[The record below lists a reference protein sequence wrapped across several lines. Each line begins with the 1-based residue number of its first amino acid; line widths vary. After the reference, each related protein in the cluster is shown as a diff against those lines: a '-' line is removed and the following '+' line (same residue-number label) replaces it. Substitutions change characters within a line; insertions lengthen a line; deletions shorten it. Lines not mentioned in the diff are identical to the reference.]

1 MTTRRLLLDS
11 IRHYWRTHLGVI
23 LGSAL
28 AALVLTG
35 ALMVGDS
42 VKATLRA
49 QAEARVGKIG
59 EALLCGERFVP
70 WTREVEKRPKVV
82 ARTFVPGP
90 DAAGV
95 LMLSGTAAR
104 SDGKARANKVQIVG
118 VDDAFWKLSPSGEIP
133 FANDG
138 RDESGRAGFQ
148 PAVPGIL
155 PGTSDVAGSP
165 QSNKPTESDPQP
177 APSANERNST
187 PGGPGRIPGPAGK
200 IPALP
205 EANAIALNER
215 LAAQLGVKPG
225 DEVLLRL
232 EKPSAFSKD
241 APLSGEDEGSVSLRV
256 RVARVVGDA
265 DFGRFALAS
274 GQVPPHTAFVPLG
287 MLQEKLA
294 LGPKVNLLLKL
305 EISEERLDQKI
316 EKFSGVYRD
325 FREAFRP
332 DWKERM
338 RRLWT
343 RENWHGV
350 LGDKARNY
358 VSRIEAD
365 ELFQAEVNRGEGSTS
380 LLGTY
385 NVELRELPNQ
395 SDLEIRT
402 PRIFLEQAIV
412 EAARKNEKQSDGA
425 TPAQIRNPKS
435 EIRNPPRGLDSL
447 TYFVNELRAGD
458 GNVVRD
464 FSRPEGEKQPDD
476 PNIKPQPT
484 AVPAKAADYI
494 ARSTP
499 YSMVTAIDAAASGF
513 VNPKLADGE
522 IQITRWLADD
532 LGVAPGAQVTV
543 KYFVMGERRQLIE
556 KPRTFTVAAP
566 ILEMDTPQ
574 LQTDADGRD
583 SWMPDFPNVP
593 DKKSFGKWKPGFDFD
608 ATRVRKKDEA
618 YWEKYR
624 GTPKAFVT
632 LKTGQELW
640 GNRWGNLTSIRYPAG
655 TKHEQVER
663 IAAFIDP
670 AALGFRTVN
679 LREQALAATN
689 APVDFGELF
698 VYFSFFLIAAAAVLT
713 GLLFTFTIEQRAAE
727 AGLLLA
733 VGWPVKK
740 VRRLFL
746 REGFVLALIGS
757 LAGALLA
764 ALYTKGVLHALAGV
778 WGGATGG
785 TRFVFAPSAVTMAIG
800 VVSGVLVALFAMWL
814 ASRRLFKMEAAVLLS
829 GESHSGAGFQPAGPT
844 QKMQRPQDST
854 DHEEEEPRMA
864 RMGTDERTAS
874 LENIRAI
881 REIRGENLPDPSDS
895 DLRKGEMS
903 VPRRAASSRV
913 LWFSIASLAAALALA
928 VFARGNSGAFF
939 GAGALLLIAGCLFAL
954 AALRRV
960 AGGTGAESI
969 AQLGARNIS
978 RRRGRSL
985 ATIAVLASG
994 VFMVIAV
1001 DSFRKGA
1008 PEDSARRRDGVA
1020 IRDSGTGGFAFIG
1033 ESSAPIYEDLNSAKG
1048 RDAYA
1053 LDDKLMSGVRVVQM
1067 RVRDGD
1073 DASCLNLNRAVQPRI
1088 LGVNFAELD
1097 QLGDED
1103 ARASGSARAP
1113 RAVSDAPSET
1123 PGVAGSA
1130 KQNAPSSIGRPPAPD
1145 ASGEGAGR
1153 GTRGRARSPFS
1164 LVWREVAAK
1173 DATAVPGVVDANT
1186 LQWAMQ
1192 KKIGDVIEIPGERGE
1207 PVRIEIAATVPPSVL
1222 QGVVLIPER
1231 DFIAKFPNT
1240 AGTRFFLVDCPRE
1253 KMDAVREHLTRQLGD
1268 RGLELVPAVKRL
1280 AEFNEVEN
1288 TYLSIFQVLGGLG
1301 MLLGSAGL
1309 GIVVARNVFER
1320 RREFGLLE
1328 AVGFTPQTLRRL
1340 VFAEHRWLIIGA
1352 LGIGAVS
1359 ALTAVWPRLSAQAA
1373 HFPWRGILTLLAGM
1387 ALIGAFCAWLATRLA
1402 LRRSQLS
1409 ALRTE

>member
-1 MTTRRLLLDS
+1 M
-11 IRHYWRTHLGVI
+11 
-23 LGSAL
+23 
-28 AALVLTG
+28 
-35 ALMVGDS
+35 
-42 VKATLRA
+42 
-49 QAEARVGKIG
+49 
-59 EALLCGERFVP
+59 
-70 WTREVEKRPKVV
+70 
-82 ARTFVPGP
+82 
-90 DAAGV
+90 
-95 LMLSGTAAR
+95 
-104 SDGKARANKVQIVG
+104 
-118 VDDAFWKLSPSGEIP
+118 
-133 FANDG
+133 
-138 RDESGRAGFQ
+138 
-148 PAVPGIL
+148 
-155 PGTSDVAGSP
+155 
-165 QSNKPTESDPQP
+165 
-177 APSANERNST
+177 
-187 PGGPGRIPGPAGK
+187 
-200 IPALP
+200 
-205 EANAIALNER
+205 
-215 LAAQLGVKPG
+215 
-225 DEVLLRL
+225 
-232 EKPSAFSKD
+232 EKPSAISKD
-241 APLSGEDEGSVSLRV
+241 APLSGAEDAVV
-256 RVARVVGDA
+256 TFNARVARVVGDA

-274 GQVPPHTAFVPLG
+274 GQVPPHTAFVPLDV
-287 MLQEKLA
+287 LQQKLGI
-294 LGPKVNLLLKL
+294 GPKVNVVMKVHAPPEPITDVQRGRWIRFLPDSLNRLLFTRQQYP
-305 EISEERLDQKI
+305 EP
-316 EKFSGVYRD
+316 D
-325 FREAFRP
+325 FV
-332 DWKERM
+332 
-338 RRLWT
+338 
-343 RENWHGV
+343 V
-350 LGDKARNY
+350 L
-358 VSRIEAD
+358 D
-365 ELFQAEVNRGEGSTS
+365 ELHDPNYLGPNSTLQA
-380 LLGTY
+380 LLAHY
-385 NVELRELPNQ
+385 DLRLIELPN
-395 SDLEIRT
+395 SAGIEIRT
-402 PRIFLEQAIV
+402 SRIFIDPSVVL
-412 EAARKNEKQSDGA
+412 AARANEEDQKYPRQA
-425 TPAQIRNPKS
+425 
-435 EIRNPPRGLDSL
+435 PPPGLDSL
-447 TYFVNELRAGD
+447 TYFVNDIRVGD
-458 GNVVRD
+458 GSD
-464 FSRPEGEKQPDD
+464 
-476 PNIKPQPT
+476 
-484 AVPAKAADYI
+484 AKANA
-494 ARSTP
+494 TP

-513 VNPKLADGE
+513 VNPKLADDE

-532 LGVAPGAQVTV
+532 LGVAPGAKVTV

-574 LQTDADGRD
+574 LQTDADGKD

-608 ATRVRKKDEA
+608 ATRVRKKDEE

-632 LKTGQELW
+632 LKTGQEMW

-655 TKHEQVER
+655 PAEFPIGWRTRIER

-800 VVSGVLVALFAMWL
+800 VVSGVFVALIAMWL
-814 ASRRLFKMEAAVLLS
+814 ASRRLFKMEAAVLLGGAMQQESGMAVLPSSRARESADTLS
-829 GESHSGAGFQPAGPT
+829 GEDGTSARS
-844 QKMQRPQDST
+844 ST
-854 DHEEEEPRMA
+854 ESTGGRES
-864 RMGTDERTAS
+864 TAS
-874 LENIRAI
+874 LPCPSATPVKRPSKSWAHRRGLIELLFYFVVGLEILELTHRVHDLSPILFFILGFVLLAVGIRI
-881 REIRGENLPDPSDS
+881 
-895 DLRKGEMS
+895 
-903 VPRRAASSRV
+903 
-913 LWFSIASLAAALALA
+913 AALSLRGI
-928 VFARGNSGAFF
+928 ARGTDMDTLSD
-939 GAGALLLIAGCLFAL
+939 
-954 AALRRV
+954 
-960 AGGTGAESI
+960 
-969 AQLGARNIS
+969 LGARNIS

-1008 PEDSARRRDGVA
+1008 PEDSAR
-1020 IRDSGTGGFAFIG
+1020 RDSGTGGFAFIG

-1088 LGVNFAELD
+1088 LGANFAELD

-1103 ARASGSARAP
+1103 AHVSGSARAS
-1113 RAVSDAPSET
+1113 RAVSGASPET
-1123 PGVAGSA
+1123 PGHGRTSVADTSA
-1130 KQNAPSSIGRPPAPD
+1130 TTPG

-1153 GTRGRARSPFS
+1153 GARGRARSPFS
-1164 LVWREVAAK
+1164 LVWSEVAAK
-1173 DATAVPGVVDANT
+1173 DAGAVPGVVDANT

-1192 KKIGDVIEIPGERGE
+1192 KKIGDVIEIPGERGA
-1207 PVRIEIAATVPPSVL
+1207 PARIQIAATVSGSVL
-1222 QGVVLIPER
+1222 QGLVIIPER
-1231 DFIAKFPNT
+1231 DFTAKFPNI
-1240 AGTRFFLVDCPRE
+1240 AGYRFFLVDCPRE

-1268 RGLELVPAVKRL
+1268 RGLELTPAVKRL

-1328 AVGFTPQTLRRL
+1328 AVGFTPQTLRSL
-1340 VFAEHRWLIIGA
+1340 VFAEHRWLIVGA

-1387 ALIGAFCAWLATRLA
+1387 ALLGAFWAWLATRLA
-1402 LRRSQLS
+1402 LRRSQLP

>member
-70 WTREVEKRPKVV
+70 WPREAEKRPSVV
-82 ARTFVPGP
+82 ARTFAPGP

-95 LMLSGTAAR
+95 LMLAGTAAR

-118 VDDAFWKLSPSGEIP
+118 VDDAFWKLSPS
-133 FANDG
+133 AN
-138 RDESGRAGFQ
+138 
-148 PAVPGIL
+148 AVPL
-155 PGTSDVAGSP
+155 
-165 QSNKPTESDPQP
+165 TE
-177 APSANERNST
+177 NE
-187 PGGPGRIPGPAGK
+187 
-200 IPALP
+200 
-205 EANAIALNER
+205 IALNER
-215 LAAQLGVKPG
+215 LAAQLGVKAG
-225 DEVLLRL
+225 DEIRLRM
-232 EKPSAFSKD
+232 EKPSAISKD
-241 APLSGEDEGSVSLRV
+241 APLSGAEDAGITLTA

-274 GQVPPHTAFVPLG
+274 GQVPPHTAFVPLAG
-287 MLQEKLA
+287 LQEKAGLI
-294 LGPKVNLLLKL
+294 GKVNLVLREQPVMPQPSGLALLKWKFRRMAGL
-305 EISEERLDQKI
+305 CEGIRLVDESLIDWLK
-316 EKFSGVYRD
+316 RD
-325 FREAFRP
+325 SVIAS
-332 DWKERM
+332 D
-338 RRLWT
+338 L
-343 RENWHGV
+343 
-350 LGDKARNY
+350 
-358 VSRIEAD
+358 RIEDLPSA
-365 ELFQAEVNRGEGSTS
+365 AGI
-380 LLGTY
+380 
-385 NVELRELPNQ
+385 ELRT
-395 SDLEIRT
+395 R
-402 PRIFLEQAIV
+402 RIFLESAIV
-412 EAARKNEKQSDGA
+412 EAARRNESAGEFDL
-425 TPAQIRNPKS
+425 AQIRIPNS
-435 EIRNPPRGLDSL
+435 EIQNPPPGLDSL
-447 TYFVNELRAGD
+447 TYFVNDIRAGD
-458 GNVVRD
+458 GSD
-464 FSRPEGEKQPDD
+464 
-476 PNIKPQPT
+476 
-484 AVPAKAADYI
+484 AKANA
-494 ARSTP
+494 TP

-513 VNPKLADGE
+513 VNPKLADDE

-532 LGVAPGAQVTV
+532 LGVAPGAKVTV
-543 KYFVMGERRQLIE
+543 KYFVMGERRELIE
-556 KPRTFTVAAP
+556 KMRTFTVAAP

-574 LQTDADGRD
+574 LQMDADGKD

-608 ATRVRKKDEA
+608 ATRVRKKDED

-632 LKTGQELW
+632 LKTGREMW
-640 GNRWGNLTSIRYPAG
+640 GNRWGNVTSIRYPAG
-655 TKHEQVER
+655 TKREQVER

-746 REGFVLALIGS
+746 REGFVLAFIGS
-757 LAGALLA
+757 LAGALFA

-785 TRFVFAPSAVTMAIG
+785 TRFVFAPSAGTMAIG
-800 VVSGVLVALFAMWL
+800 VVSGVFVALFAMWL
-814 ASRRLFKMEAAVLLS
+814 ASRRLFKMEAAALLT
-829 GESHSGAGFQPAGPT
+829 GAVQHEGAAQP
-844 QKMQRPQDST
+844 R
-854 DHEEEEPRMA
+854 
-864 RMGTDERTAS
+864 
-874 LENIRAI
+874 
-881 REIRGENLPDPSDS
+881 
-895 DLRKGEMS
+895 
-903 VPRRAASSRV
+903 SRV
-913 LWFSIASLAAALALA
+913 RESAGTLPGGGGGRGSARALTSAATCVIAALALA
-928 VFARGNSGAFF
+928 VFAKGNSGAFF

-954 AALRRV
+954 ARLRQM

-1008 PEDSARRRDGVA
+1008 PEDSAS
-1020 IRDSGTGGFAFIG
+1020 RDSGTGGFAFIG

-1088 LGVNFAELD
+1088 LGANFAELD

-1103 ARASGSARAP
+1103 AHVSGSARAS
-1113 RAVSDAPSET
+1113 RAVSGASPET
-1123 PGVAGSA
+1123 PGHGRTSVADTSA
-1130 KQNAPSSIGRPPAPD
+1130 TTPG

-1153 GTRGRARSPFS
+1153 GARGRARSPFS
-1164 LVWREVAAK
+1164 LVWSEVAAK
-1173 DATAVPGVVDANT
+1173 DAGAVPGVVDANT

-1192 KKIGDVIEIPGERGE
+1192 KKIGDVIEIPGERGA
-1207 PVRIEIAATVPPSVL
+1207 PARIQIAATVSGSVL
-1222 QGVVLIPER
+1222 QGLVIIPER
-1231 DFIAKFPNT
+1231 DFVAKFPNT

-1253 KMDAVREHLTRQLGD
+1253 KADAVREHLTRQLGD
-1268 RGLELVPAVKRL
+1268 RGLELTPAVKRL

-1387 ALIGAFCAWLATRLA
+1387 ALLGAFWAWLATRLA
-1402 LRRSQLS
+1402 LRRSQLP

>member
-70 WTREVEKRPKVV
+70 WSHEVEKRPSVV
-82 ARTFVPGP
+82 ARTFAPGP

-118 VDDAFWKLSPSGEIP
+118 VDDAFWKLSPS
-133 FANDG
+133 AN
-138 RDESGRAGFQ
+138 
-148 PAVPGIL
+148 AVPL
-155 PGTSDVAGSP
+155 T
-165 QSNKPTESDPQP
+165 
-177 APSANERNST
+177 ANE
-187 PGGPGRIPGPAGK
+187 
-200 IPALP
+200 
-205 EANAIALNER
+205 IALNER
-215 LAAQLGVKPG
+215 LAAQLGVKSG

-241 APLSGEDEGSVSLRV
+241 APLSGEEEGSVSLRL
-256 RVARVVGDA
+256 RVVRVVGDA

-274 GQVPPHTAFVPLG
+274 GQVPPHTAFVPLAA
-287 MLQEKLA
+287 LQEKF
-294 LGPKVNLLLKL
+294 GFGEQVNLLLR
-305 EISEERLDQKI
+305 SESAGSVFSAADKVKI
-316 EKFSGVYRD
+316 
-325 FREAFRP
+325 
-332 DWKERM
+332 
-338 RRLWT
+338 RRSITL
-343 RENWHGV
+343 
-350 LGDKARNY
+350 
-358 VSRIEAD
+358 SRITLGIVESSRMVLPSSFLQD
-365 ELFQAEVNRGEGSTS
+365 EGELVRQFG
-380 LLGTY
+380 
-385 NVELRELPNQ
+385 NEFRVVELPN
-395 SDLEIRT
+395 SDGLELRSQ
-402 PRIFLEQAIV
+402 RVFLDPSIPK
-412 EAARKNEKQSDGA
+412 AARQSENSDEKLVSHDIPLSPEDAEVASGSA
-425 TPAQIRNPKS
+425 ESLDFRIPGPK
-435 EIRNPPRGLDSL
+435 PPRGLDSL

-458 GNVVRD
+458 GSD
-464 FSRPEGEKQPDD
+464 
-476 PNIKPQPT
+476 
-484 AVPAKAADYI
+484 AKANA
-494 ARSTP
+494 TP

-532 LGVAPGAQVTV
+532 LGVAPGVKVTV
-543 KYFVMGERRQLIE
+543 KYFVMGERRQLVE
-556 KPRTFTVAAP
+556 KARTFTVAAP

-574 LQTDADGRD
+574 LQTDADGKD

-608 ATRVRKKDEA
+608 ATRVRKKDEE

-655 TKHEQVER
+655 TKREQVER

-785 TRFVFAPSAVTMAIG
+785 THFVFAPSAVTMAIG
-800 VVSGVLVALFAMWL
+800 VLSGVFVALFAMWL
-814 ASRRLFKMEAAVLLS
+814 ASRRLFKMEAAALLT
-829 GESHSGAGFQPAGPT
+829 GAVQHEGAAQP
-844 QKMQRPQDST
+844 R
-854 DHEEEEPRMA
+854 
-864 RMGTDERTAS
+864 
-874 LENIRAI
+874 
-881 REIRGENLPDPSDS
+881 
-895 DLRKGEMS
+895 
-903 VPRRAASSRV
+903 SRV
-913 LWFSIASLAAALALA
+913 RESAGTLPGGGGGRGSARALTSAATCVIAALALA
-928 VFARGNSGAFF
+928 VFAKGNSGAFF

-954 AALRRV
+954 ARLRQM

-1008 PEDSARRRDGVA
+1008 PEDSVR
-1020 IRDSGTGGFAFIG
+1020 RDSGTGGFAFIG

-1088 LGVNFAELD
+1088 LGANFAELD

-1103 ARASGSARAP
+1103 AHVSGSARAS
-1113 RAVSDAPSET
+1113 RAVSGASPET
-1123 PGVAGSA
+1123 PGHGRTSVADT
-1130 KQNAPSSIGRPPAPD
+1130 RTTTPD
-1145 ASGEGAGR
+1145 APGEGAGR
-1153 GTRGRARSPFS
+1153 GTRGRVRSPFS
-1164 LVWREVAAK
+1164 LVWSEVAAK
-1173 DATAVPGVVDANT
+1173 DAGAVPGVVDANT

-1192 KKIGDVIEIPGERGE
+1192 KKIGDVIEIPGERGA
-1207 PVRIEIAATVPPSVL
+1207 PARIQIAATVSGSVL
-1222 QGVVLIPER
+1222 QGLVIIPER
-1231 DFIAKFPNT
+1231 DFVAKFPNT

-1268 RGLELVPAVKRL
+1268 RGLELTPAVKRL

-1340 VFAEHRWLIIGA
+1340 VFAEHRWLIVGA

-1387 ALIGAFCAWLATRLA
+1387 ALLGAFWAWLATRLA
-1402 LRRSQLS
+1402 LRRSQLP

>member
-49 QAEARVGKIG
+49 QAGARVGKIG

-70 WTREVEKRPKVV
+70 WPREAGKRPQVV

-95 LMLSGTAAR
+95 LMLTGTAAR

-118 VDDAFWKLSPSGEIP
+118 VDDSFWKLSPSGKNP
-133 FANDG
+133 FTGDG
-138 RDESGRAGFQ
+138 HASGRVGVPPADVGVSPTSTDIAGGSK
-148 PAVPGIL
+148 PHSTSAAAGGTPTL
-155 PGTSDVAGSP
+155 PD
-165 QSNKPTESDPQP
+165 
-177 APSANERNST
+177 ANE
-187 PGGPGRIPGPAGK
+187 
-200 IPALP
+200 
-205 EANAIALNER
+205 IALNER
-215 LAAQLGVKPG
+215 LAAQLGVQSG

-241 APLSGEDEGSVSLRV
+241 APLSGEEEGSVSLRM
-256 RVARVVGDA
+256 RIARVLGDA

-274 GQVPPHTAFVPLG
+274 GQVPPHTAFVPLAT
-287 MLQEKLA
+287 LQEKLG
-294 LGPKVNLLLKL
+294 LGIKVNLFVKPKISGKSL
-305 EISEERLDQKI
+305 ELLDQQI
-316 EKFSGVYRD
+316 E
-325 FREAFRP
+325 EAFAQDVNLRNMFRP
-332 DWKERM
+332 DLKEKM
-338 RRLWT
+338 RRLLNGIDLPVAT
-343 RENWHGV
+343 HEE
-350 LGDKARNY
+350 ARKTFSE
-358 VSRIEAD
+358 VDTLA
-365 ELFQAEVNRGEGSTS
+365 LFFAEVDRNGAVQNGGRNK
-380 LLGTY
+380 LLTTLLEAY
-385 NVELRELPNQ
+385 DWKVVELPNH
-395 SDLEIRT
+395 SGIELRT
-402 PRIFLEQAIV
+402 PRIFLDDETVRVAAISSDR
-412 EAARKNEKQSDGA
+412 AARRAALYTKYADLKPLVP
-425 TPAQIRNPKS
+425 PAQT
-435 EIRNPPRGLDSL
+435 LDSL

-458 GNVVRD
+458 GSD
-464 FSRPEGEKQPDD
+464 
-476 PNIKPQPT
+476 
-484 AVPAKAADYI
+484 AKAPA
-494 ARSTP
+494 TP

-513 VNPKLADGE
+513 VNPKLADDE

-532 LGVAPGAQVTV
+532 LGVAPGAKVTV
-543 KYFVMGERRQLIE
+543 KYFVMGERRQLVE

-566 ILEMDTPQ
+566 ILEMTEPQ
-574 LQTDADGRD
+574 LNG
-583 SWMPDFPNVP
+583 SWMPDFPGLA
-593 DKKSFGKWKPGFDFD
+593 DKANCRDWKPGFDFD
-608 ATRVRKKDEA
+608 ATRMRDKDQD
-618 YWEKYR
+618 YWTKFR

-655 TKHEQVER
+655 TKREQVER

-670 AALGFRTVN
+670 AALGFRVVN

-746 REGFVLALIGS
+746 REGFVLAFIGS

-800 VVSGVLVALFAMWL
+800 VVSGVFVALIAMWL
-814 ASRRLFKMEAAVLLS
+814 ASRRLFKMEAAVLL
-829 GESHSGAGFQPAGPT
+829 GGMEGAAPSA
-844 QKMQRPQDST
+844 
-854 DHEEEEPRMA
+854 PRSDQ
-864 RMGTDERTAS
+864 GHDGAS
-874 LENIRAI
+874 PSK
-881 REIRGENLPDPSDS
+881 RGGKL
-895 DLRKGEMS
+895 GI
-903 VPRRAASSRV
+903 
-913 LWFSIASLAAALALA
+913 IAVVCVVGAVALA
-928 VFARGNSGAFF
+928 VFAKGNSGAFF

-954 AALRRV
+954 ARLRQM

-1008 PEDSARRRDGVA
+1008 PEDTTR
-1020 IRDSGTGGFAFIG
+1020 RDSGTGGFAFIG

-1073 DASCLNLNRAVQPRI
+1073 DASCLNLNRAVQPRL
-1088 LGVNFAELD
+1088 LGVDFAELRD
-1097 QLGDED
+1097 KPFALDW
-1103 ARASGSARAP
+1103 
-1113 RAVSDAPSET
+1113 
-1123 PGVAGSA
+1123 PGVKA
-1130 KQNAPSSIGRPPAPD
+1130 D
-1145 ASGEGAGR
+1145 GAI
-1153 GTRGRARSPFS
+1153 
-1164 LVWREVAAK
+1164 
-1173 DATAVPGVVDANT
+1173 PGVVDANT

-1192 KKIGDVIEIPGERGE
+1192 KKLGDVIEYDSERGE
-1207 PVRIEIAATVPPSVL
+1207 KARVQFAATVSGSVL
-1222 QGVVLIPER
+1222 QGLFIIPER
-1231 DFIAKFPNT
+1231 DFVAKFPNT
-1240 AGTRFFLVDCPRE
+1240 AGYRFFLVDCPRE
-1253 KMDAVREHLTRQLGD
+1253 RMDAVREHLTRQLGD
-1268 RGLELVPAVKRL
+1268 RGLELTPAVKRL

-1359 ALTAVWPRLSAQAA
+1359 ALAAVWPRLSAQAA

-1387 ALIGAFCAWLATRLA
+1387 ALLGAFWAWLATRLA
-1402 LRRSQLS
+1402 LRRSQLA

>member
-1 MTTRRLLLDS
+1 MNVRRLVAQS

-70 WTREVEKRPKVV
+70 WSREVEKRSAVV
-82 ARTFVPGP
+82 ARAFFPGA

-118 VDDAFWKLSPSGEIP
+118 VDDAFWKLSPS
-133 FANDG
+133 AN
-138 RDESGRAGFQ
+138 
-148 PAVPGIL
+148 AVPL
-155 PGTSDVAGSP
+155 
-165 QSNKPTESDPQP
+165 N
-177 APSANERNST
+177 ANE
-187 PGGPGRIPGPAGK
+187 
-200 IPALP
+200 
-205 EANAIALNER
+205 IALNER

-241 APLSGEDEGSVSLRV
+241 APLSGEEEGSVSLRV
-256 RVARVVGDA
+256 RIARVVGDA

-274 GQVPPHTAFVPLG
+274 GQVPPHTAFVPLAA
-287 MLQEKLA
+287 LQEKL
-294 LGPKVNLLLKL
+294 GVGEKVNVFLKPPDKFVSL
-305 EISEERLDQKI
+305 VSDQ
-316 EKFSGVYRD
+316 E
-325 FREAFRP
+325 
-332 DWKERM
+332 
-338 RRLWT
+338 
-343 RENWHGV
+343 
-350 LGDKARNY
+350 KARVRRSQIISRFTFGILQPIRKVFEQADF
-358 VSRIEAD
+358 VSD
-365 ELFQAEVNRGEGSTS
+365 ELEKTQQFGNEIV
-380 LLGTY
+380 
-385 NVELRELPNQ
+385 VRELPNNGGPELR
-395 SDLEIRT
+395 SPRVFLDPEI
-402 PRIFLEQAIV
+402 V
-412 EAARKNEKQSDGA
+412 SAARKSEGSDERVISLSI
-425 TPAQIRNPKS
+425 PLPPEDAQFVRGGVEEFRFLVPGPK
-435 EIRNPPRGLDSL
+435 PPRGLDSL
-447 TYFVNELRAGD
+447 TYFVNDIRAGD
-458 GNVVRD
+458 GSD
-464 FSRPEGEKQPDD
+464 
-476 PNIKPQPT
+476 
-484 AVPAKAADYI
+484 AKANA
-494 ARSTP
+494 TP

-532 LGVAPGAQVTV
+532 LGVAPGAKVTV
-543 KYFVMGERRQLIE
+543 KYFVMGERRQLVE
-556 KPRTFTVAAP
+556 KARTFTVAAP
-566 ILEMDTPQ
+566 ILEMTEPQ
-574 LQTDADGRD
+574 LNG
-583 SWMPDFPNVP
+583 SWMPDFPGLA
-593 DKKSFGKWKPGFDFD
+593 DKANCRDWKPGFDFD
-608 ATRVRKKDEA
+608 ATRMRDKDQD
-618 YWEKYR
+618 YWTKFR

-655 TKHEQVER
+655 TKREQVER

-785 TRFVFAPSAVTMAIG
+785 THFVFAPSAVTMAIG
-800 VVSGVLVALFAMWL
+800 VVSGIFVALIAMWL
-814 ASRRLFKMEAAVLLS
+814 ASRRLFRMEAAALLS
-829 GESHSGAGFQPAGPT
+829 GNTGFQPVRPAGVP
-844 QKMQRPQDST
+844 P
-854 DHEEEEPRMA
+854 A
-864 RMGTDERTAS
+864 VA
-874 LENIRAI
+874 
-881 REIRGENLPDPSDS
+881 
-895 DLRKGEMS
+895 DLRQDTAGWKPAGRTDKMS
-903 VPRRAASSRV
+903 VFRRAAPSLVS
-913 LWFSIASLAAALALA
+913 WFGGASVIAALALA
-928 VFARGNSGAFF
+928 IFAKGNSGAFF

-954 AALRRV
+954 ARLRQV
-960 AGGTGAESI
+960 ADGTGAESI

-1008 PEDSARRRDGVA
+1008 PEDSTR
-1020 IRDSGTGGFAFIG
+1020 RDSGTGGFAFIG
-1033 ESSAPIYEDLNSAKG
+1033 ESSAPIYEDLNSTKG

-1073 DASCLNLNRAVQPRI
+1073 DASCLNLNRAVQPRL
-1088 LGVNFAELD
+1088 LGVDFSELREKQFGLD
-1097 QLGDED
+1097 W
-1103 ARASGSARAP
+1103 SGMKA
-1113 RAVSDAPSET
+1113 D
-1123 PGVAGSA
+1123 G
-1130 KQNAPSSIGRPPAPD
+1130 
-1145 ASGEGAGR
+1145 
-1153 GTRGRARSPFS
+1153 
-1164 LVWREVAAK
+1164 
-1173 DATAVPGVVDANT
+1173 AVPGIVDANT

-1192 KKIGDVIEIPGERGE
+1192 KKLGDVLEYDSERGE
-1207 PVRIEIAATVPPSVL
+1207 KARVQFAATVSGSVL
-1222 QGVVLIPER
+1222 QGLVVIPER
-1231 DFIAKFPNT
+1231 DFTAKFPNT
-1240 AGTRFFLVDCPRE
+1240 AGYRFFLVDCPRE

-1387 ALIGAFCAWLATRLA
+1387 AVLGAFWAWLATRLA
-1402 LRRSQLS
+1402 LRGSQLA
-1409 ALRTE
+1409 ALRNE

>member
-1 MTTRRLLLDS
+1 MNVRRLVAQS

-59 EALLCGERFVP
+59 EALLCGERFVSWP
-70 WTREVEKRPKVV
+70 REVKKRPSVV
-82 ARTFVPGP
+82 ARTLAPGP

-95 LMLSGTAAR
+95 LMLSGTAVR

-118 VDDAFWKLSPSGEIP
+118 VDDAFWKLSPS
-133 FANDG
+133 AN
-138 RDESGRAGFQ
+138 
-148 PAVPGIL
+148 AVPL
-155 PGTSDVAGSP
+155 T
-165 QSNKPTESDPQP
+165 
-177 APSANERNST
+177 ANE
-187 PGGPGRIPGPAGK
+187 
-200 IPALP
+200 
-205 EANAIALNER
+205 IALNER

-256 RVARVVGDA
+256 RVARVVDDA

-274 GQVPPHTAFVPLG
+274 GQVPPHTAFVPLVA
-287 MLQEKLA
+287 LQEKLG
-294 LGPKVNLLLKL
+294 LREKINVLLTLPPASL
-305 EISEERLDQKI
+305 VGDPERKRFRRARII
-316 EKFSGVYRD
+316 EKLTFGLVSLDASLSVEMHSDPEGLYPGFESD
-325 FREAFRP
+325 FYGGTIWRHVDLGGGASTPYP
-332 DWKERM
+332 D
-338 RRLWT
+338 
-343 RENWHGV
+343 G
-350 LGDKARNY
+350 
-358 VSRIEAD
+358 I
-365 ELFQAEVNRGEGSTS
+365 
-380 LLGTY
+380 
-385 NVELRELPNQ
+385 
-395 SDLEIRT
+395 EIRS
-402 PRIFLEQAIV
+402 PRVFLDPAV
-412 EAARKNEKQSDGA
+412 VSAARKSETSDQREFYIQKQLSKEDAEDFLNPQNSLVSISD
-425 TPAQIRNPKS
+425 K
-435 EIRNPPRGLDSL
+435 PPRGLDSL

-458 GNVVRD
+458 GSD
-464 FSRPEGEKQPDD
+464 
-476 PNIKPQPT
+476 
-484 AVPAKAADYI
+484 AKANA
-494 ARSTP
+494 TP

-513 VNPKLADGE
+513 VNPKLADDE

-532 LGVAPGAQVTV
+532 LGVAPGAKVTV
-543 KYFVMGERRQLIE
+543 KYFVMGERRQLVE
-556 KPRTFTVAAP
+556 KARTFTVVAP
-566 ILEMDTPQ
+566 ILEMTEPQ
-574 LQTDADGRD
+574 LDT
-583 SWMPDFPNVP
+583 SWMPDFPGLS
-593 DKKSFGKWKPGFDFD
+593 DKANCRDWKPGFDFD
-608 ATRVRKKDEA
+608 ATRMRDKDQD
-618 YWEKYR
+618 YWTLFR

-632 LKTGQELW
+632 LKTGQKLW
-640 GNRWGNLTSIRYPAG
+640 GNRWGNLTSIRYHARHGKDAPLG
-655 TKHEQVER
+655 REQVER

-746 REGFVLALIGS
+746 REGLVLAFIGS

-785 TRFVFAPSAVTMAIG
+785 THFVFAPSAGTMAIG
-800 VVSGVLVALFAMWL
+800 VVSGVIVALIAMWL
-814 ASRRLFKMEAAVLLS
+814 ASRRLFKMEAAALLTGDVQQKETEPTRARVLVTCFGCRKNSGSESTDETWAKPSVWKQIFYLCSTFTVRHWVFLVLVLLYTGGWNFLVLIS
-829 GESHSGAGFQPAGPT
+829 PVIRFFLLGF
-844 QKMQRPQDST
+844 
-854 DHEEEEPRMA
+854 
-864 RMGTDERTAS
+864 
-874 LENIRAI
+874 
-881 REIRGENLPDPSDS
+881 
-895 DLRKGEMS
+895 
-903 VPRRAASSRV
+903 
-913 LWFSIASLAAALALA
+913 
-928 VFARGNSGAFF
+928 
-939 GAGALLLIAGCLFAL
+939 ALLAGGIFISNRC
-954 AALRRV
+954 LRRV
-960 AGGTGAESI
+960 AAGTGAESI

-1008 PEDSARRRDGVA
+1008 PEDSAH
-1020 IRDSGTGGFAFIG
+1020 RDSGTGGFAFIG

-1073 DASCLNLNRAVQPRI
+1073 DASCLNLNRAVQPRL
-1088 LGVNFAELD
+1088 LGVDFSELKD
-1097 QLGDED
+1097 KPFGLDW
-1103 ARASGSARAP
+1103 
-1113 RAVSDAPSET
+1113 
-1123 PGVAGSA
+1123 
-1130 KQNAPSSIGRPPAPD
+1130 PD
-1145 ASGEGAGR
+1145 VKADG
-1153 GTRGRARSPFS
+1153 
-1164 LVWREVAAK
+1164 
-1173 DATAVPGVVDANT
+1173 AVPGVVDANT

-1192 KKIGDVIEIPGERGE
+1192 KKLGDVIEYDGERGE
-1207 PVRIEIAATVPPSVL
+1207 KARVQFAATVSGSVL
-1222 QGVVLIPER
+1222 QGLVVIPER
-1231 DFIAKFPNT
+1231 DFTAKFPNT

-1253 KMDAVREHLTRQLGD
+1253 KADAVRDHLTQQLGD
-1268 RGLELVPAVKRL
+1268 RGLELTPAVKRL

-1328 AVGFTPQTLRRL
+1328 AVGFTPQLLRRL

-1352 LGIGAVS
+1352 LGIGAIS

-1373 HFPWRGILTLLAGM
+1373 HFPWRGILTLLFGM
-1387 ALIGAFCAWLATRLA
+1387 ALIGAFWAWLATRLA
-1402 LRRSQLS
+1402 LRGSQLA
-1409 ALRTE
+1409 ALRNE

>member
-1 MTTRRLLLDS
+1 MTTRRLLLNS

-70 WTREVEKRPKVV
+70 WPREVEKRPSVV
-82 ARTFVPGP
+82 ARTFAPGR

-118 VDDAFWKLSPSGEIP
+118 VDDAFWKLSPSGKDP
-133 FANDG
+133 FSAIVAEGNSEENG
-138 RDESGRAGFQ
+138 SKHVPRSGRLPGGAPDSGAVSGDSPETPRSASDSQRTSGHRTSPEVFPAGS
-148 PAVPGIL
+148 PGTAL
-155 PGTSDVAGSP
+155 GSSAPPGTS
-165 QSNKPTESDPQP
+165 
-177 APSANERNST
+177 APV
-187 PGGPGRIPGPAGK
+187 
-200 IPALP
+200 
-205 EANAIALNER
+205 IALNER
-215 LAAQLGVKPG
+215 LAAQLGVKAG
-225 DEVLLRL
+225 DEIRLRM
-232 EKPSAFSKD
+232 EKPSAISKD
-241 APLSGEDEGSVSLRV
+241 APLSGAEDAGVTITA

-287 MLQEKLA
+287 ALQEKLT
-294 LGPKVNLLLKL
+294 LGAKVNLILNFEITDEELGKRIEQKLKTNSNL
-305 EISEERLDQKI
+305 RSL
-316 EKFSGVYRD
+316 V
-325 FREAFRP
+325 RP
-332 DWKERM
+332 SWKERV
-338 RRLWT
+338 RRQFSDHSTSSATGELRRYIART
-343 RENWHGV
+343 E
-350 LGDKARNY
+350 ARNLELAQMDRDRD
-358 VSRIEAD
+358 SREFDNGFDKLGA
-365 ELFQAEVNRGEGSTS
+365 R
-380 LLGTY
+380 LLGLY
-385 NVELRELPNQ
+385 DLEVRELINQ
-395 SDLEIRT
+395 SGFEVRT
-402 PRIFLEQAIV
+402 RRIFIEDAITRANRAMQLDR
-412 EAARKNEKQSDGA
+412 EYKGPALPGGA
-425 TPAQIRNPKS
+425 I
-435 EIRNPPRGLDSL
+435 DSL

-458 GNVVRD
+458 GSD
-464 FSRPEGEKQPDD
+464 
-476 PNIKPQPT
+476 
-484 AVPAKAADYI
+484 AKANA
-494 ARSTP
+494 TP

-513 VNPKLADGE
+513 VNPKLADDE

-532 LGVAPGAQVTV
+532 LGVAPGAKVTV
-543 KYFVMGERRQLIE
+543 RYFVMGERRQLVE
-556 KPRTFTVAAP
+556 KTRTFTVAAP

-574 LQTDADGRD
+574 LQTDADGKD

-608 ATRVRKKDEA
+608 ATRVRKQDEA

-655 TKHEQVER
+655 TKREQVER

-785 TRFVFAPSAVTMAIG
+785 TRFVFAPSAGTMAIG
-800 VVSGVLVALFAMWL
+800 VVSGVFVALIAMWL
-814 ASRRLFKMEAAVLLS
+814 ASRRLFKMEAAALLN
-829 GESHSGAGFQPAGPT
+829 
-844 QKMQRPQDST
+844 
-854 DHEEEEPRMA
+854 
-864 RMGTDERTAS
+864 GTTNET
-874 LENIRAI
+874 NGT
-881 REIRGENLPDPSDS
+881 RGEIQTK
-895 DLRKGEMS
+895 RKSAGGKL
-903 VPRRAASSRV
+903 A
-913 LWFSIASLAAALALA
+913 IIAAACVAGAVALA
-928 VFARGNSGAFF
+928 IFAKGNSGAFF

-954 AALRRV
+954 ARLRQV
-960 AGGTGAESI
+960 AEGTGAESI

-1008 PEDSARRRDGVA
+1008 PEDSARR
-1020 IRDSGTGGFAFIG
+1020 DSGTGGFAFIG

-1053 LDDKLMSGVRVVQM
+1053 LDDKLMSGVRVIQM

-1073 DASCLNLNRAVQPRI
+1073 DASCLNLNRAVQPRL
-1088 LGVNFAELD
+1088 LGVDFSELREKPFGLD
-1097 QLGDED
+1097 W
-1103 ARASGSARAP
+1103 
-1113 RAVSDAPSET
+1113 
-1123 PGVAGSA
+1123 PGVKADG
-1130 KQNAPSSIGRPPAPD
+1130 
-1145 ASGEGAGR
+1145 
-1153 GTRGRARSPFS
+1153 
-1164 LVWREVAAK
+1164 
-1173 DATAVPGVVDANT
+1173 AVPGVVDANT
-1186 LQWAMQ
+1186 LQWAMR
-1192 KKIGDVIEIPGERGE
+1192 KMIGDVIEYTDERGQSLR
-1207 PVRIEIAATVPPSVL
+1207 VRITATVSGSVL
-1222 QGVVLIPER
+1222 QGLVIIPER
-1231 DFIAKFPNT
+1231 DFVAKFPNT
-1240 AGTRFFLVDCPRE
+1240 AGYRFFLVDCPQKSGEPADKYLTR
-1253 KMDAVREHLTRQLGD
+1253 KIDVRDHLTKQLGD
-1268 RGLELVPAVKRL
+1268 RGLELTPAVKRL

-1340 VFAEHRWLIIGA
+1340 VFAEHRWLIVGA

-1373 HFPWRGILTLLAGM
+1373 HFPWRGILTLLVGM
-1387 ALIGAFCAWLATRLA
+1387 ALLGAFWAWLATRLA
-1402 LRRSQLS
+1402 LRRSQLD

>member
-1 MTTRRLLLDS
+1 MSTRRLLLDS

-241 APLSGEDEGSVSLRV
+241 APLSGEEEGSVALRV

-532 LGVAPGAQVTV
+532 LGVAPGAKVTV

-556 KPRTFTVAAP
+556 KARTFTVAAP

-574 LQTDADGRD
+574 LQTDADGKD

-655 TKHEQVER
+655 TKREQVER

-670 AALGFRTVN
+670 AALGFRAVN

-785 TRFVFAPSAVTMAIG
+785 TRFVFAPSAGTMAIG
-800 VVSGVLVALFAMWL
+800 VVSGVLVALIAMWL
-814 ASRRLFKMEAAVLLS
+814 ASRRLFKMEAAALLS
-829 GESHSGAGFQPAGPT
+829 GMWDRLPACPARESRKSSGPASAADGSKTTDKHCSEDRLEAYPT
-844 QKMQRPQDST
+844 
-854 DHEEEEPRMA
+854 
-864 RMGTDERTAS
+864 
-874 LENIRAI
+874 
-881 REIRGENLPDPSDS
+881 
-895 DLRKGEMS
+895 
-903 VPRRAASSRV
+903 SRV
-913 LWFSIASLAAALALA
+913 AGRKLAIVAAVCVVGAVALA
-928 VFARGNSGAFF
+928 VFAKGNSGAFF

-954 AALRRV
+954 ARLRRM
-960 AGGTGAESI
+960 ADGTGAESI

-1001 DSFRKGA
+1001 DSFRKGT
-1008 PEDSARRRDGVA
+1008 PEDSAR
-1020 IRDSGTGGFAFIG
+1020 RDSGTGGFAFIG

-1053 LDDKLMSGVRVVQM
+1053 LDDKLMSGVRIVQM

-1073 DASCLNLNRAVQPRI
+1073 DASCLNLNRAVQPRL
-1088 LGVNFAELD
+1088 LGVDFAELD
-1097 QLGDED
+1097 RD
-1103 ARASGSARAP
+1103 AADDPRASGRAGFQP
-1113 RAVSDAPSET
+1113 AVPGILPGAT
-1123 PGVAGSA
+1123 GVAGSA
-1130 KQNAPSSIGRPPAPD
+1130 KQETPATSDPTRAPSGDEHTTTPNAPGRIPGAAGKIPALP
-1145 ASGEGAGR
+1145 ATRQPAQGAN
-1153 GTRGRARSPFS
+1153 SFS
-1164 LVWREVAAK
+1164 LAWRDVAAK
-1173 DATAVPGVVDANT
+1173 DTTAVPGVVDANT

-1207 PVRIEIAATVPPSVL
+1207 PVRIEIAATVTPSVL

-1231 DFIAKFPNT
+1231 DFVAKFPNT

-1253 KMDAVREHLTRQLGD
+1253 KADAVREHLTRQLGD

-1328 AVGFTPQTLRRL
+1328 AVGFTPRLLRRL
-1340 VFAEHRWLIIGA
+1340 VFVEHRWLIVGA

-1387 ALIGAFCAWLATRLA
+1387 ALLGAFWAWLATRLA
-1402 LRRSQLS
+1402 LRRSQLA

>member
-1 MTTRRLLLDS
+1 MNARRLVAQS

-70 WTREVEKRPKVV
+70 WSHEVEKRPSVV
-82 ARTFVPGP
+82 ARTFAPGP

-118 VDDAFWKLSPSGEIP
+118 VDDAFWKLSPS
-133 FANDG
+133 AD
-138 RDESGRAGFQ
+138 
-148 PAVPGIL
+148 AVPL
-155 PGTSDVAGSP
+155 A
-165 QSNKPTESDPQP
+165 
-177 APSANERNST
+177 ANE
-187 PGGPGRIPGPAGK
+187 
-200 IPALP
+200 
-205 EANAIALNER
+205 IALNER

-256 RVARVVGDA
+256 RIARVVGDA

-274 GQVPPHTAFVPLG
+274 GQVPPHTAFVPLAA
-287 MLQEKLA
+287 LQEKL
-294 LGPKVNLLLKL
+294 GVSVKVNLILNREITDEEL
-305 EISEERLDQKI
+305 EMKI
-316 EKFSGVYRD
+316 EQKLTTNPYFRD
-325 FREAFRP
+325 WVRPSFRERVKRFFSQQSSSPRTQ
-332 DWKERM
+332 EI
-338 RRLWT
+338 RRHISKAKAGNLELAEIH
-343 RENWHGV
+343 RDSLEFGDRYDK
-350 LGDKARNY
+350 LGAR
-358 VSRIEAD
+358 
-365 ELFQAEVNRGEGSTS
+365 
-380 LLGTY
+380 LLGLY
-385 NVELRELPNQ
+385 DLEVRELQNQSGFELRT
-395 SDLEIRT
+395 R
-402 PRIFLEQAIV
+402 RIFLDDIV
-412 EAARKNEKQSDGA
+412 VGA
-425 TPAQIRNPKS
+425 TSRTQFSS
-435 EIRNPPRGLDSL
+435 EYKGPLPPIGGIESL

-458 GNVVRD
+458 GSD
-464 FSRPEGEKQPDD
+464 
-476 PNIKPQPT
+476 
-484 AVPAKAADYI
+484 AKAPA
-494 ARSTP
+494 TP

-513 VNPKLADGE
+513 VNPKLADDE

-532 LGVAPGAQVTV
+532 LGVAPGGKVTV
-543 KYFVMGERRQLIE
+543 KYFVMGERRQLVE
-556 KPRTFTVAAP
+556 KARTFTVAAP
-566 ILEMDTPQ
+566 ILEMTEPQ
-574 LQTDADGRD
+574 LNT
-583 SWMPDFPNVP
+583 SWMPDFPGLS
-593 DKKSFGKWKPGFDFD
+593 DKANCRDWKPGFDFD
-608 ATRVRKKDEA
+608 ATRMRDKDQD
-618 YWEKYR
+618 YWTKFR

-655 TKHEQVER
+655 TKREQVER

-670 AALGFRTVN
+670 AALGFHTVN

-757 LAGALLA
+757 LVGALLA

-785 TRFVFAPSAVTMAIG
+785 TRFVFAPSAITMAIG
-800 VVSGVLVALFAMWL
+800 VVSGVFVALIAMWL
-814 ASRRLFKMEAAVLLS
+814 ASRRLFKMEAAALLNGGMSEATIAVPSVESQKDISPAKVVEWWNPLNLLGRFIELIVLFEVGYLVLS
-829 GESHSGAGFQPAGPT
+829 GHAKNP
-844 QKMQRPQDST
+844 
-854 DHEEEEPRMA
+854 
-864 RMGTDERTAS
+864 
-874 LENIRAI
+874 
-881 REIRGENLPDPSDS
+881 
-895 DLRKGEMS
+895 
-903 VPRRAASSRV
+903 
-913 LWFSIASLAAALALA
+913 
-928 VFARGNSGAFF
+928 VFFF
-939 GAGALLLIAGCLFAL
+939 VTGMLLLIVGIMWSNRI
-954 AALRRV
+954 LRRV
-960 AGGTGAESI
+960 ARGTGAESI

-1008 PEDSARRRDGVA
+1008 PEDSPR
-1020 IRDSGTGGFAFIG
+1020 RDSGTGGFAFIG

-1053 LDDKLMSGVRVVQM
+1053 LDDKLMKHTVVIPA

-1073 DASCLNLNRAVQPRI
+1073 DASCLNLNRAMQPRL
-1088 LGVNFAELD
+1088 LGVNFDVL
-1097 QLGDED
+1097 
-1103 ARASGSARAP
+1103 
-1113 RAVSDAPSET
+1113 AVH
-1123 PGVAGSA
+1123 
-1130 KQNAPSSIGRPPAPD
+1130 
-1145 ASGEGAGR
+1145 
-1153 GTRGRARSPFS
+1153 ARSEARLTGEEIFAYASKALKDGRSFGLTAPGIS
-1164 LVWREVAAK
+1164 KVEGWIRAAGLATG
-1173 DATAVPGVVDANT
+1173 DAIPGVVDANT
-1186 LQWAMQ
+1186 LQWALQ
-1192 KKIGDVIEIPGERGE
+1192 KKVGDVLDYTDERGQ
-1207 PVRIEIAATVPPSVL
+1207 PLHVRVVATVSGSIL
-1222 QGVVLIPER
+1222 QGNVLIPER
-1231 DFIAKFPNT
+1231 DFVAKFPNT
-1240 AGTRFFLVDCPRE
+1240 AGYRFFLVDCPRE

-1328 AVGFTPQTLRRL
+1328 AVGFTPHMLRRL

-1352 LGIGAVS
+1352 LGIGGVS
-1359 ALTAVWPRLSAQAA
+1359 ALVAVWPRLAAQAGK
-1373 HFPWRGILTLLAGM
+1373 FPWQGILTLLAGM
-1387 ALIGAFCAWLATRLA
+1387 ALLGAFWAWLATRLA
-1402 LRRSQLS
+1402 LRGSQLA
-1409 ALRTE
+1409 ALRNE

>member
-70 WTREVEKRPKVV
+70 WPREVEKRPSVV
-82 ARTFVPGP
+82 ARTFAPGP

-95 LMLSGTAAR
+95 LMLAGTAAR

-118 VDDAFWKLSPSGEIP
+118 VDDAFWKLSPG
-133 FANDG
+133 
-138 RDESGRAGFQ
+138 
-148 PAVPGIL
+148 
-155 PGTSDVAGSP
+155 
-165 QSNKPTESDPQP
+165 
-177 APSANERNST
+177 APS
-187 PGGPGRIPGPAGK
+187 
-200 IPALP
+200 
-205 EANAIALNER
+205 EAASAPSPLDGLAINER
-215 LAAQLGVKPG
+215 LAAQLGVKAG
-225 DEVLLRL
+225 DEIRLRM
-232 EKPSAFSKD
+232 EKPSAISKD
-241 APLSGEDEGSVSLRV
+241 APLSGAEDAGVTLTA
-256 RVARVVGDA
+256 RVAHVVGDA

-274 GQVPPHTAFVPLG
+274 GQVPPHTAFVPLAA
-287 MLQEKLA
+287 LQERLGVREKANAILVRAAA
-294 LGPKVNLLLKL
+294 LPRGASWGSLCWSSINAL
-305 EISEERLDQKI
+305 
-316 EKFSGVYRD
+316 FG
-325 FREAFRP
+325 
-332 DWKERM
+332 
-338 RRLWT
+338 
-343 RENWHGV
+343 
-350 LGDKARNY
+350 
-358 VSRIEAD
+358 RIVPI
-365 ELFQAEVNRGEGSTS
+365 Q
-380 LLGTY
+380 
-385 NVELRELPNQ
+385 ELPPPPPLLEVSAGITAQ
-395 SDLEIRT
+395 QFDLKIVGLQDSRSFEVRS
-402 PRIFLEQAIV
+402 PRIFLDPAIV
-412 EAARKNEKQSDGA
+412 QAARKNESSTEDIELA
-425 TPAQIRNPKS
+425 EIRNPKS
-435 EIRNPPRGLDSL
+435 GIRNPPRGLDSL
-447 TYFVNELRAGD
+447 TYFVNDIRAGD
-458 GNVVRD
+458 GSD
-464 FSRPEGEKQPDD
+464 
-476 PNIKPQPT
+476 
-484 AVPAKAADYI
+484 AKANA
-494 ARSTP
+494 TP

-532 LGVAPGAQVTV
+532 LGVAPGAQVAV
-543 KYFVMGERRQLIE
+543 KYFVMGERRQLVE
-556 KPRTFTVAAP
+556 KARTFTVAAP

-574 LQTDADGRD
+574 LQTDADGKD

-608 ATRVRKKDEA
+608 ATRIRKKDEA

-632 LKTGQELW
+632 LKTGQEMW

-655 TKHEQVER
+655 TKREQVER

-785 TRFVFAPSAVTMAIG
+785 TRFVFAPSAGTMAIG
-800 VVSGVLVALFAMWL
+800 VVSGVFVALFAMWL
-814 ASRRLFKMEAAVLLS
+814 ASRRLFKMEAAALLT
-829 GESHSGAGFQPAGPT
+829 GAVQHEGAAQP
-844 QKMQRPQDST
+844 R
-854 DHEEEEPRMA
+854 
-864 RMGTDERTAS
+864 
-874 LENIRAI
+874 
-881 REIRGENLPDPSDS
+881 
-895 DLRKGEMS
+895 
-903 VPRRAASSRV
+903 SRV
-913 LWFSIASLAAALALA
+913 RESAGTLPGGGGGRGSARALTSAATCVVAALALA
-928 VFARGNSGAFF
+928 IFARGNSGAFF

-954 AALRRV
+954 ARLRQV

-1008 PEDSARRRDGVA
+1008 PEDSAR
-1020 IRDSGTGGFAFIG
+1020 RDSGTGGFAFIG

-1073 DASCLNLNRAVQPRI
+1073 DASCLNLNRAVQPRL
-1088 LGVNFAELD
+1088 LGVDFAELSKKQFGLD
-1097 QLGDED
+1097 W
-1103 ARASGSARAP
+1103 SGVKA
-1113 RAVSDAPSET
+1113 D
-1123 PGVAGSA
+1123 G
-1130 KQNAPSSIGRPPAPD
+1130 
-1145 ASGEGAGR
+1145 
-1153 GTRGRARSPFS
+1153 
-1164 LVWREVAAK
+1164 
-1173 DATAVPGVVDANT
+1173 AVPGVVDANT

-1192 KKIGDVIEIPGERGE
+1192 KKLGDVLEYDSERGE
-1207 PVRIEIAATVPPSVL
+1207 KARVQFAATVSGSVL
-1222 QGVVLIPER
+1222 QGLVIIPER
-1231 DFIAKFPNT
+1231 DFTAKFPNT

-1253 KMDAVREHLTRQLGD
+1253 KADALREHLTRQLGD

-1328 AVGFTPQTLRRL
+1328 AVGFTPQMLRRL
-1340 VFAEHRWLIIGA
+1340 VFAEHRWLIVGA

-1387 ALIGAFCAWLATRLA
+1387 ALLGAFWAWLATRLA
-1402 LRRSQLS
+1402 LRRSQLA

>member
-1 MTTRRLLLDS
+1 MTTRRLLLES

-70 WTREVEKRPKVV
+70 WLREVEKRPSVV
-82 ARTFVPGP
+82 ARTFAPGS

-118 VDDAFWKLSPSGEIP
+118 VDDAFWKLSPS
-133 FANDG
+133 AN
-138 RDESGRAGFQ
+138 
-148 PAVPGIL
+148 AVPL
-155 PGTSDVAGSP
+155 T
-165 QSNKPTESDPQP
+165 
-177 APSANERNST
+177 ANE
-187 PGGPGRIPGPAGK
+187 
-200 IPALP
+200 
-205 EANAIALNER
+205 IALNER
-215 LAAQLGVKPG
+215 LAAQLGVKAG
-225 DEVLLRL
+225 DEIRLRM
-232 EKPSAFSKD
+232 EKPSAISKD
-241 APLSGEDEGSVSLRV
+241 APLSGAEDAGITLTA
-256 RVARVVGDA
+256 RVARIVGEE

-274 GQVPPHTAFVPLG
+274 GQVPPHTAFVPLAA
-287 MLQEKLA
+287 LQEKF
-294 LGPKVNLLLKL
+294 GFGEQVNLLLR
-305 EISEERLDQKI
+305 SESAGSVFSAADKVKI
-316 EKFSGVYRD
+316 
-325 FREAFRP
+325 
-332 DWKERM
+332 
-338 RRLWT
+338 RRSITL
-343 RENWHGV
+343 
-350 LGDKARNY
+350 
-358 VSRIEAD
+358 SRITLGIVQSSKIVLPRNFLQD
-365 ELFQAEVNRGEGSTS
+365 EGELVRQFG
-380 LLGTY
+380 
-385 NVELRELPNQ
+385 NEFRVVELPN
-395 SDLEIRT
+395 SDGLELRSQ
-402 PRIFLEQAIV
+402 RVFLDPSIPK
-412 EAARKNEKQSDGA
+412 AARQSENSDEKLVSHDIPLSPEDAEVA
-425 TPAQIRNPKS
+425 TESAESLDFRIPGPK
-435 EIRNPPRGLDSL
+435 PPRGLDSL

-458 GNVVRD
+458 GSD
-464 FSRPEGEKQPDD
+464 
-476 PNIKPQPT
+476 
-484 AVPAKAADYI
+484 AKANA
-494 ARSTP
+494 TP

-532 LGVAPGAQVTV
+532 LGVAPGAKVTV
-543 KYFVMGERRQLIE
+543 KYFVMGERRQLVE
-556 KPRTFTVAAP
+556 ETRTFTVAAP
-566 ILEMDTPQ
+566 ILEMDTSQ
-574 LQTDADGRD
+574 LQTDADGKD

-608 ATRVRKKDEA
+608 ATRIRKKDEA

-655 TKHEQVER
+655 TKREQVER

-785 TRFVFAPSAVTMAIG
+785 THFVFAPSAVTMAIG
-800 VVSGVLVALFAMWL
+800 VVSGVFVALFAMWL
-814 ASRRLFKMEAAVLLS
+814 ASRRLFKMEAAALLT
-829 GESHSGAGFQPAGPT
+829 GAVQHEGAAQP
-844 QKMQRPQDST
+844 R
-854 DHEEEEPRMA
+854 
-864 RMGTDERTAS
+864 
-874 LENIRAI
+874 
-881 REIRGENLPDPSDS
+881 
-895 DLRKGEMS
+895 
-903 VPRRAASSRV
+903 SRV
-913 LWFSIASLAAALALA
+913 RESAGTLPGGGGGRGSARALTSAATCVVAALALA
-928 VFARGNSGAFF
+928 VFAKGNSGAFF

-954 AALRRV
+954 ARLRQV

-1008 PEDSARRRDGVA
+1008 PEDSAR
-1020 IRDSGTGGFAFIG
+1020 RDSGTGGFAFIG

-1088 LGVNFAELD
+1088 LGANFAELD

-1103 ARASGSARAP
+1103 AHVSGSARAS
-1113 RAVSDAPSET
+1113 RAVSGASPET
-1123 PGVAGSA
+1123 PGHGRTSVADTSA
-1130 KQNAPSSIGRPPAPD
+1130 TTPG

-1153 GTRGRARSPFS
+1153 GARGRARSPFS
-1164 LVWREVAAK
+1164 LVWSEVAAK
-1173 DATAVPGVVDANT
+1173 DAGAVPGVVDANT

-1192 KKIGDVIEIPGERGE
+1192 KKIGDVIEIPGERGA
-1207 PVRIEIAATVPPSVL
+1207 PARIQIAATVSGSVL
-1222 QGVVLIPER
+1222 QGLVIIPER
-1231 DFIAKFPNT
+1231 DFVAKFPNT

-1253 KMDAVREHLTRQLGD
+1253 KADAVREHLTRQLGD

-1328 AVGFTPQTLRRL
+1328 AVGFTPQMLRRL
-1340 VFAEHRWLIIGA
+1340 VFAEHRWLIVGA

-1387 ALIGAFCAWLATRLA
+1387 ALLGAFWAWLATRLA
-1402 LRRSQLS
+1402 LRRSQLP

>member
-1 MTTRRLLLDS
+1 MTTRRLLLES

-70 WTREVEKRPKVV
+70 WLREVEKRPSVV
-82 ARTFVPGP
+82 ARTFAPGS

-118 VDDAFWKLSPSGEIP
+118 VDDAFWKLSPS
-133 FANDG
+133 AN
-138 RDESGRAGFQ
+138 
-148 PAVPGIL
+148 AVPL
-155 PGTSDVAGSP
+155 T
-165 QSNKPTESDPQP
+165 
-177 APSANERNST
+177 ANE
-187 PGGPGRIPGPAGK
+187 
-200 IPALP
+200 
-205 EANAIALNER
+205 IALNER
-215 LAAQLGVKPG
+215 LAAQLGVKAG
-225 DEVLLRL
+225 DEIRLRM
-232 EKPSAFSKD
+232 EKPSAISKD
-241 APLSGEDEGSVSLRV
+241 APLSGAEDAGITLTA
-256 RVARVVGDA
+256 RVARIVGEE

-274 GQVPPHTAFVPLG
+274 GQVPPHTAFVPLAA
-287 MLQEKLA
+287 LQEKF
-294 LGPKVNLLLKL
+294 GFGEQVNLLLR
-305 EISEERLDQKI
+305 SESAGSVFSAADKVKI
-316 EKFSGVYRD
+316 
-325 FREAFRP
+325 
-332 DWKERM
+332 
-338 RRLWT
+338 RRSITL
-343 RENWHGV
+343 
-350 LGDKARNY
+350 
-358 VSRIEAD
+358 SRITLGIVQSSKIVLPRNFLQD
-365 ELFQAEVNRGEGSTS
+365 EGELVRQFG
-380 LLGTY
+380 
-385 NVELRELPNQ
+385 NEFRVVELPN
-395 SDLEIRT
+395 SDGLELRSQ
-402 PRIFLEQAIV
+402 RVFLDPSIPK
-412 EAARKNEKQSDGA
+412 AARQSENSDEKLVSHDIPLSPEDAEVA
-425 TPAQIRNPKS
+425 TESAESLDFRIPGPK
-435 EIRNPPRGLDSL
+435 PPRGLDSL

-458 GNVVRD
+458 GLD
-464 FSRPEGEKQPDD
+464 
-476 PNIKPQPT
+476 
-484 AVPAKAADYI
+484 AKANA
-494 ARSTP
+494 TP

-532 LGVAPGAQVTV
+532 LGVAPGAKVTV
-543 KYFVMGERRQLIE
+543 KYLVMGERRQLVE
-556 KPRTFTVAAP
+556 KARTFTVAAP

-574 LQTDADGRD
+574 LQTDADGKD

-608 ATRVRKKDEA
+608 ATRVRKKDEE

-655 TKHEQVER
+655 TKREQVER

-785 TRFVFAPSAVTMAIG
+785 THFVFAPSAVTMAIG
-800 VVSGVLVALFAMWL
+800 VVSGIFVALFAMWL
-814 ASRRLFKMEAAVLLS
+814 ASRRLFKMEAAALLT
-829 GESHSGAGFQPAGPT
+829 GAVQHEGAAQP
-844 QKMQRPQDST
+844 R
-854 DHEEEEPRMA
+854 
-864 RMGTDERTAS
+864 
-874 LENIRAI
+874 
-881 REIRGENLPDPSDS
+881 
-895 DLRKGEMS
+895 
-903 VPRRAASSRV
+903 SRV
-913 LWFSIASLAAALALA
+913 RESAGTLPGGGGGRGSARALTSAATCVIAALALA
-928 VFARGNSGAFF
+928 VFAKGNSGAFF

-954 AALRRV
+954 ARLRQV

-1008 PEDSARRRDGVA
+1008 PEDSAR
-1020 IRDSGTGGFAFIG
+1020 RDSGTGGFAFIG

-1073 DASCLNLNRAVQPRI
+1073 DASCLNLNRAVQPRL
-1088 LGVNFAELD
+1088 LGANFAELD

-1103 ARASGSARAP
+1103 AHVSGSARAS
-1113 RAVSDAPSET
+1113 RAVSGASPET
-1123 PGVAGSA
+1123 PGHGRTSVADT
-1130 KQNAPSSIGRPPAPD
+1130 RTTTPD
-1145 ASGEGAGR
+1145 APGEGAGR
-1153 GTRGRARSPFS
+1153 GARGRARSPFS
-1164 LVWREVAAK
+1164 LVWSEIAAK
-1173 DATAVPGVVDANT
+1173 DAGAVPGVVDANT

-1192 KKIGDVIEIPGERGE
+1192 KKIGDVIEIPGERGA
-1207 PVRIEIAATVPPSVL
+1207 PARIQIAATVSGSVL
-1222 QGVVLIPER
+1222 QGLVIIPER
-1231 DFIAKFPNT
+1231 DFVAKFPNT

-1253 KMDAVREHLTRQLGD
+1253 KADAVREHLTRQLGD

-1328 AVGFTPQTLRRL
+1328 AVGFTPHMLRRL

-1387 ALIGAFCAWLATRLA
+1387 ALLGAFWAWLATRLA
-1402 LRRSQLS
+1402 LRRSQLP

>member
-70 WTREVEKRPKVV
+70 WSHEVEKRPSVV
-82 ARTFVPGP
+82 ARTFAPGP

-118 VDDAFWKLSPSGEIP
+118 VDDAFWKLSPS
-133 FANDG
+133 AN
-138 RDESGRAGFQ
+138 
-148 PAVPGIL
+148 AVPL
-155 PGTSDVAGSP
+155 T
-165 QSNKPTESDPQP
+165 
-177 APSANERNST
+177 ANE
-187 PGGPGRIPGPAGK
+187 
-200 IPALP
+200 
-205 EANAIALNER
+205 IALNER
-215 LAAQLGVKPG
+215 LAAQLGVKSG

-241 APLSGEDEGSVSLRV
+241 APLSGEEEGSVSLRL
-256 RVARVVGDA
+256 RVVRVVGDA

-274 GQVPPHTAFVPLG
+274 GQVPPHTAFVPLAA
-287 MLQEKLA
+287 LQEKF
-294 LGPKVNLLLKL
+294 GFGEQVNLLLR
-305 EISEERLDQKI
+305 SESAGSVFSAADKVKI
-316 EKFSGVYRD
+316 
-325 FREAFRP
+325 
-332 DWKERM
+332 
-338 RRLWT
+338 RRSITL
-343 RENWHGV
+343 
-350 LGDKARNY
+350 
-358 VSRIEAD
+358 SRITLGIVESSRMVLPSSFLQD
-365 ELFQAEVNRGEGSTS
+365 EGELVRQFG
-380 LLGTY
+380 
-385 NVELRELPNQ
+385 NEFRVVELPN
-395 SDLEIRT
+395 SDGLELRSQ
-402 PRIFLEQAIV
+402 RVFLDPSIPK
-412 EAARKNEKQSDGA
+412 AARQSENSDEKLVSHDIPLSPEDAEVASGSA
-425 TPAQIRNPKS
+425 ESLDFRIPGPK
-435 EIRNPPRGLDSL
+435 PPRGLDSL

-458 GNVVRD
+458 GSD
-464 FSRPEGEKQPDD
+464 
-476 PNIKPQPT
+476 
-484 AVPAKAADYI
+484 AKANA
-494 ARSTP
+494 TP

-532 LGVAPGAQVTV
+532 LGVAPGVKVTV
-543 KYFVMGERRQLIE
+543 KYFVMGERRQLVE
-556 KPRTFTVAAP
+556 KARTFTVAAP

-574 LQTDADGRD
+574 LQTDADGKD

-608 ATRVRKKDEA
+608 ATRVRKKDEE

-655 TKHEQVER
+655 TKREQVER

-785 TRFVFAPSAVTMAIG
+785 THFVFAPSAVTMAIG
-800 VVSGVLVALFAMWL
+800 VLSGVFVALFAMWL
-814 ASRRLFKMEAAVLLS
+814 ASRRLFKMEAAALLT
-829 GESHSGAGFQPAGPT
+829 GAVQHEGAAQP
-844 QKMQRPQDST
+844 R
-854 DHEEEEPRMA
+854 
-864 RMGTDERTAS
+864 
-874 LENIRAI
+874 
-881 REIRGENLPDPSDS
+881 
-895 DLRKGEMS
+895 
-903 VPRRAASSRV
+903 SRV
-913 LWFSIASLAAALALA
+913 RESAGTLPGGGGGRGSARALTSAATCVIAALALA
-928 VFARGNSGAFF
+928 VFAKGNSGAFF

-954 AALRRV
+954 ARLRQM

-1008 PEDSARRRDGVA
+1008 PEDSARR
-1020 IRDSGTGGFAFIG
+1020 DSGTGGFAFIG

-1053 LDDKLMSGVRVVQM
+1053 LDDKLMTGVRVVQM

-1088 LGVNFAELD
+1088 LGANFAELD

-1103 ARASGSARAP
+1103 AHVSGSARAS
-1113 RAVSDAPSET
+1113 RAVSGASPET
-1123 PGVAGSA
+1123 PGHGRTSVADT
-1130 KQNAPSSIGRPPAPD
+1130 RTTTPD
-1145 ASGEGAGR
+1145 APGEGAGR
-1153 GTRGRARSPFS
+1153 GTRGRVRSPFS
-1164 LVWREVAAK
+1164 LVWSEVAAK
-1173 DATAVPGVVDANT
+1173 DAGAVPGVVDANT

-1192 KKIGDVIEIPGERGE
+1192 KKIGDVIEIPGERGA
-1207 PVRIEIAATVPPSVL
+1207 PARIQIAATVSGSVL
-1222 QGVVLIPER
+1222 QGLVIIPER
-1231 DFIAKFPNT
+1231 DFVAKFPNT

-1268 RGLELVPAVKRL
+1268 RGLELTPAVKRL

-1340 VFAEHRWLIIGA
+1340 VFAEHRWLIVGA

-1387 ALIGAFCAWLATRLA
+1387 ALLGAFWAWLATRLA
-1402 LRRSQLS
+1402 LRRSQLP

>member
-49 QAEARVGKIG
+49 QAGARVGKIG

-70 WTREVEKRPKVV
+70 WPHEVEKRPSVV
-82 ARTFVPGP
+82 ARTFFLGFKG

-95 LMLSGTAAR
+95 LMLTGTAAR

-118 VDDAFWKLSPSGEIP
+118 VDDAFWKLSPGAPSGAASGALASSPATLTPREAPISP
-133 FANDG
+133 RPAAQKNAASPTAN
-138 RDESGRAGFQ
+138 
-148 PAVPGIL
+148 
-155 PGTSDVAGSP
+155 VAGGDAS
-165 QSNKPTESDPQP
+165 
-177 APSANERNST
+177 APSPRA
-187 PGGPGRIPGPAGK
+187 PLDG
-200 IPALP
+200 L
-205 EANAIALNER
+205 AINER
-215 LAAQLGVKPG
+215 LAAQLGVQPG
-225 DEVLLRL
+225 DEVLLRF

-241 APLSGEDEGSVSLRV
+241 APLSGEEEGSLALRV

-274 GQVPPHTAFVPLG
+274 GQVPPHTAFVPLA
-287 MLQEKLA
+287 MLQEKI
-294 LGPKVNLLLKL
+294 GVNQKVNLILKWAGR
-305 EISEERLDQKI
+305 ERPNGQRSNGLTRSWWVS
-316 EKFSGVYRD
+316 FRD
-325 FREAFRP
+325 FLKDPLGRKQAEEDRLNAEDAARLEEWFIFEENMNVSRHLP
-332 DWKERM
+332 DWDITVRDLPNGAGFELRSP
-338 RRLWT
+338 RVFLENAIVAGA
-343 RENWHGV
+343 RENE
-350 LGDKARNY
+350 KATTAPFKE
-358 VSRIEAD
+358 SSP
-365 ELFQAEVNRGEGSTS
+365 GSIFETP
-380 LLGTY
+380 
-385 NVELRELPNQ
+385 LP
-395 SDLEIRT
+395 T
-402 PRIFLEQAIV
+402 
-412 EAARKNEKQSDGA
+412 
-425 TPAQIRNPKS
+425 
-435 EIRNPPRGLDSL
+435 RGLDSL

-458 GNVVRD
+458 SSD
-464 FSRPEGEKQPDD
+464 
-476 PNIKPQPT
+476 
-484 AVPAKAADYI
+484 AKAA
-494 ARSTP
+494 ATP
-499 YSMVTAIDAAASGF
+499 YSMVTAIDAAGSGF

-532 LGVAPGAQVTV
+532 LGVAPGAKVTV
-543 KYFVMGERRQLIE
+543 KYFVIGERRQLVE

-566 ILEMDTPQ
+566 ILEMTESQ
-574 LQTDADGRD
+574 LNG
-583 SWMPDFPNVP
+583 SWMPDFPGLA
-593 DKKSFGKWKPGFDFD
+593 DKANCRDWKPGFDFD
-608 ATRVRKKDEA
+608 ATRMRDKDQD
-618 YWEKYR
+618 YWTKFR

-640 GNRWGNLTSIRYPAG
+640 GNRWGNLTSIRYPVG
-655 TKHEQVER
+655 TKREQVER

-670 AALGFRTVN
+670 AALGFRIVN

-800 VVSGVLVALFAMWL
+800 VVSGVFVALIAMWL
-814 ASRRLFKMEAAVLLS
+814 ASRRLFKMEAAVLLNGETAMNGS
-829 GESHSGAGFQPAGPT
+829 G
-844 QKMQRPQDST
+844 
-854 DHEEEEPRMA
+854 
-864 RMGTDERTAS
+864 TA
-874 LENIRAI
+874 
-881 REIRGENLPDPSDS
+881 
-895 DLRKGEMS
+895 
-903 VPRRAASSRV
+903 VPPV
-913 LWFSIASLAAALALA
+913 PIASLRTAEAVNPTTTGEVPVPLRSRALPGAATENSRRWGQPFPLAFVLAIEWAGVLVILLFAAVLPVFSRTSSAILFFALGFLLLG
-928 VFARGNSGAFF
+928 VGIFCMKRCLNRIARGTGADSL
-939 GAGALLLIAGCLFAL
+939 GAL
-954 AALRRV
+954 AA
-960 AGGTGAESI
+960 
-969 AQLGARNIS
+969 RNTA

-985 ATIAVLASG
+985 AVVAVLASG

-1008 PEDSARRRDGVA
+1008 PEDSVR
-1020 IRDSGTGGFAFIG
+1020 RDSGTGGFAFIG

-1048 RDAYA
+1048 REAYA
-1053 LDDKLMSGVRVVQM
+1053 LDDKLMSGVRIVQM

-1073 DASCLNLNRAVQPRI
+1073 DASCLNLNRAVQPRL
-1088 LGVNFAELD
+1088 LGVDFSELRDKPFALD
-1097 QLGDED
+1097 W
-1103 ARASGSARAP
+1103 
-1113 RAVSDAPSET
+1113 
-1123 PGVAGSA
+1123 PGVKA
-1130 KQNAPSSIGRPPAPD
+1130 D
-1145 ASGEGAGR
+1145 A
-1153 GTRGRARSPFS
+1153 
-1164 LVWREVAAK
+1164 
-1173 DATAVPGVVDANT
+1173 AVPGVVDANT

-1192 KKIGDVIEIPGERGE
+1192 KKLGDVLEYAGERGE
-1207 PVRIEIAATVPPSVL
+1207 PVRVKFSATVSGSVL
-1222 QGVVLIPER
+1222 QGLVIIPER
-1231 DFIAKFPNT
+1231 DFTAKFPNT
-1240 AGTRFFLVDCPRE
+1240 AGYRFFLVDCPRE

-1268 RGLELVPAVKRL
+1268 RGLELIPALKRL

-1328 AVGFTPQTLRRL
+1328 AVGFTPRTLRRL

-1387 ALIGAFCAWLATRLA
+1387 ALLGAFWAWVATRFA
-1402 LRRSQLS
+1402 LRRSQLP

>member
-11 IRHYWRTHLGVI
+11 LRHYWRTHLGVI

-42 VKATLRA
+42 VKATLRE
-49 QAEARVGKIG
+49 QAVARVGKIG

-70 WTREVEKRPKVV
+70 WPGDAAKRPQVV

-118 VDDAFWKLSPSGEIP
+118 VDDAFWKLSPSAKP
-133 FANDG
+133 
-138 RDESGRAGFQ
+138 
-148 PAVPGIL
+148 VPL
-155 PGTSDVAGSP
+155 A
-165 QSNKPTESDPQP
+165 
-177 APSANERNST
+177 ANEV
-187 PGGPGRIPGPAGK
+187 
-200 IPALP
+200 
-205 EANAIALNER
+205 ALNER
-215 LAAQLGVKPG
+215 LATQLGVKVG
-225 DEVLLRL
+225 DEVRLRM
-232 EKPSAFSKD
+232 EKPSAISKD
-241 APLSGEDEGSVSLRV
+241 APLSGAEDAAVTFNV

-265 DFGRFALAS
+265 DFGRFALTS
-274 GQVPPHTAFVPLG
+274 GQVSPFTAFVPVSL
-287 MLQEKLA
+287 LQETSGLKDKA
-294 LGPKVNLLLKL
+294 NLLLGVHPAESAAGSRTAQQAPSGSL
-305 EISEERLDQKI
+305 EPQ
-316 EKFSGVYRD
+316 
-325 FREAFRP
+325 EAGQ
-332 DWKERM
+332 
-338 RRLWT
+338 LLAT
-343 RENWHGV
+343 
-350 LGDKARNY
+350 
-358 VSRIEAD
+358 AD
-365 ELFQAEVNRGEGSTS
+365 
-380 LLGTY
+380 
-385 NVELRELPNQ
+385 VEIRELPNGAGL
-395 SDLEIRT
+395 DVRT
-402 PRIFLEQAIV
+402 SRIFLELSLV
-412 EAARKNEKQSDGA
+412 EAARKNEAGGSSDA
-425 TPAQIRNPKS
+425 AQLQP
-435 EIRNPPRGLDSL
+435 PPRGLDSL
-447 TYFVNELRAGD
+447 TYFVNDIRPGD
-458 GNVVRD
+458 GLD
-464 FSRPEGEKQPDD
+464 
-476 PNIKPQPT
+476 
-484 AVPAKAADYI
+484 AKANA
-494 ARSTP
+494 TP

-513 VNPKLADGE
+513 VNPKLADDE

-532 LGVAPGAQVTV
+532 LGVAPGAKVAL
-543 KYFVMGERRQLIE
+543 KYFVMGERRQLLE
-556 KPRTFTVAAP
+556 KARTFTVAAP
-566 ILEMDTPQ
+566 VLEMDTPQ
-574 LQTDADGRD
+574 LQTDPDGKD

-608 ATRVRKKDEA
+608 ATRVRKKDED

-655 TKHEQVER
+655 TKREQVER

-733 VGWPVKK
+733 TGWPVKK

-785 TRFVFAPSAVTMAIG
+785 THFVFAPSAVTMAIG
-800 VVSGVLVALFAMWL
+800 VVSGVFVALIAMWL
-814 ASRRLFKMEAAVLLS
+814 ASKRLFKMEAAELLNGVDAENS
-829 GESHSGAGFQPAGPT
+829 GSRNQSPNKQNASGG
-844 QKMQRPQDST
+844 K
-854 DHEEEEPRMA
+854 
-864 RMGTDERTAS
+864 
-874 LENIRAI
+874 LAI
-881 REIRGENLPDPSDS
+881 I
-895 DLRKGEMS
+895 
-903 VPRRAASSRV
+903 
-913 LWFSIASLAAALALA
+913 AAACVAGAIALA
-928 VFARGNSGAFF
+928 VLAKGNSGAFF

-954 AALRRV
+954 ARLRQV
-960 AGGTGAESI
+960 AAGTGAESI

-1008 PEDSARRRDGVA
+1008 PEDSARR
-1020 IRDSGTGGFAFIG
+1020 DSGTGGFAFIG

-1053 LDDKLMSGVRVVQM
+1053 LDDKLMTGVRVVQM

-1073 DASCLNLNRAVQPRI
+1073 DASCLNLNRAMQPRL
-1088 LGVNFAELD
+1088 LGVDFS
-1097 QLGDED
+1097 QLGDKPFGLD
-1103 ARASGSARAP
+1103 WP
-1113 RAVSDAPSET
+1113 AVKAD
-1123 PGVAGSA
+1123 
-1130 KQNAPSSIGRPPAPD
+1130 
-1145 ASGEGAGR
+1145 GAI
-1153 GTRGRARSPFS
+1153 
-1164 LVWREVAAK
+1164 
-1173 DATAVPGVVDANT
+1173 PGVVDANT
-1186 LQWAMQ
+1186 LQWALQ
-1192 KKIGDVIEIPGERGE
+1192 KKLGDVLESAGERGE
-1207 PVRIEIAATVPPSVL
+1207 PVRVKFAATVNGSVL
-1222 QGVVLIPER
+1222 QGVVIIPER
-1231 DFIAKFPNT
+1231 DFVAKFPNI

-1253 KMDAVREHLTRQLGD
+1253 KMDAVREHLSRQLGD
-1268 RGLELVPAVKRL
+1268 RGLELTPAVKRL

-1328 AVGFTPQTLRRL
+1328 AVGFTPRTLRRL

-1352 LGIGAVS
+1352 VGIGAVS
-1359 ALTAVWPRLSAQAA
+1359 ALTAVWPRLAARAA
-1373 HFPWRGILTLLAGM
+1373 HFPWRGILTLLFGV
-1387 ALIGAFCAWLATRLA
+1387 ALFGAFWAWLATRIA
-1402 LRRSQLS
+1402 LRRSQLA

>member
-1 MTTRRLLLDS
+1 MEIYTLE
-11 IRHYWRTHLGVI
+11 VKE
-23 LGSAL
+23 L
-28 AALVLTG
+28 A
-35 ALMVGDS
+35 
-42 VKATLRA
+42 
-49 QAEARVGKIG
+49 EH
-59 EALLCGERFVP
+59 
-70 WTREVEKRPKVV
+70 
-82 ARTFVPGP
+82 
-90 DAAGV
+90 
-95 LMLSGTAAR
+95 SG
-104 SDGKARANKVQIVG
+104 
-118 VDDAFWKLSPSGEIP
+118 F
-133 FANDG
+133 
-138 RDESGRAGFQ
+138 
-148 PAVPGIL
+148 
-155 PGTSDVAGSP
+155 
-165 QSNKPTESDPQP
+165 
-177 APSANERNST
+177 
-187 PGGPGRIPGPAGK
+187 
-200 IPALP
+200 
-205 EANAIALNER
+205 
-215 LAAQLGVKPG
+215 
-225 DEVLLRL
+225 
-232 EKPSAFSKD
+232 
-241 APLSGEDEGSVSLRV
+241 
-256 RVARVVGDA
+256 
-265 DFGRFALAS
+265 
-274 GQVPPHTAFVPLG
+274 
-287 MLQEKLA
+287 
-294 LGPKVNLLLKL
+294 
-305 EISEERLDQKI
+305 
-316 EKFSGVYRD
+316 
-325 FREAFRP
+325 
-332 DWKERM
+332 
-338 RRLWT
+338 
-343 RENWHGV
+343 
-350 LGDKARNY
+350 
-358 VSRIEAD
+358 
-365 ELFQAEVNRGEGSTS
+365 
-380 LLGTY
+380 
-385 NVELRELPNQ
+385 ELR
-395 SDLEIRT
+395 S
-402 PRIFLEQAIV
+402 PRIFLEPAV
-412 EAARKNEKQSDGA
+412 VSAARANETERLRPFFDEWDERKMKQPS
-425 TPAQIRNPKS
+425 
-435 EIRNPPRGLDSL
+435 RGLDSL

-458 GNVVRD
+458 GSDV
-464 FSRPEGEKQPDD
+464 
-476 PNIKPQPT
+476 
-484 AVPAKAADYI
+484 KANA
-494 ARSTP
+494 TP

-532 LGVAPGAQVTV
+532 LGVAPGAKLTL
-543 KYFVMGERRQLIE
+543 KYFVMGERRQLVE
-556 KPRTFTVAAP
+556 KARTFTIAAP

-574 LQTDADGRD
+574 LQTDADGKD

-632 LKTGQELW
+632 LKTGQEMW

-655 TKHEQVER
+655 TKREQVER

-713 GLLFTFTIEQRAAE
+713 GLLFTFTIEQRTAE

-800 VVSGVLVALFAMWL
+800 VVSGVFVALIAMWL
-814 ASRRLFKMEAAVLLS
+814 ASRRLFKMEAAALLN
-829 GESHSGAGFQPAGPT
+829 GAVQHEGAAQP
-844 QKMQRPQDST
+844 R
-854 DHEEEEPRMA
+854 
-864 RMGTDERTAS
+864 
-874 LENIRAI
+874 
-881 REIRGENLPDPSDS
+881 
-895 DLRKGEMS
+895 
-903 VPRRAASSRV
+903 SRV
-913 LWFSIASLAAALALA
+913 RESAGTLPGGGGGRGSARALTSAATCLIAALALA
-928 VFARGNSGAFF
+928 IFAKGNSGAFF

-954 AALRRV
+954 ARLRQV

-1008 PEDSARRRDGVA
+1008 PEDSAR
-1020 IRDSGTGGFAFIG
+1020 RDSGTGGFAFIG

-1088 LGVNFAELD
+1088 LGVDFFVMAIHARNVARIE
-1097 QLGDED
+1097 GDGIY
-1103 ARASGSARAP
+1103 S
-1113 RAVSDAPSET
+1113 
-1123 PGVAGSA
+1123 
-1130 KQNAPSSIGRPPAPD
+1130 N
-1145 ASGEGAGR
+1145 
-1153 GTRGRARSPFS
+1153 
-1164 LVWREVAAK
+1164 AAK
-1173 DATAVPGVVDANT
+1173 SLKDGASFGLNVPGAATNIEQPKRKWWRYLVPKFSDRSSDPGWIAALGKTDDAVPGVVDANT

-1192 KKIGDVIEIPGERGE
+1192 KKIGDVIEYTDERGQ
-1207 PVRIEIAATVPPSVL
+1207 PLRVRITATVSGSVL
-1222 QGVVLIPER
+1222 QGLVIIPER
-1231 DFIAKFPNT
+1231 DFVAKFPNT
-1240 AGTRFFLVDCPRE
+1240 AGYRFFLVDCPQKSGEPADKYLTR
-1253 KMDAVREHLTRQLGD
+1253 KNDVRDHLTKQLGD
-1268 RGLELVPAVKRL
+1268 RGLELTPAVKRL

-1352 LGIGAVS
+1352 LGIGSIS

-1373 HFPWRGILTLLAGM
+1373 HFPWRGILTLLVGM
-1387 ALIGAFCAWLATRLA
+1387 ALLGAFWAWLATRLA
-1402 LRRSQLS
+1402 LRRSQLD

>member
-1 MTTRRLLLDS
+1 
-11 IRHYWRTHLGVI
+11 
-23 LGSAL
+23 
-28 AALVLTG
+28 
-35 ALMVGDS
+35 
-42 VKATLRA
+42 VKA
-49 QAEARVGKIG
+49 
-59 EALLCGERFVP
+59 
-70 WTREVEKRPKVV
+70 
-82 ARTFVPGP
+82 
-90 DAAGV
+90 
-95 LMLSGTAAR
+95 
-104 SDGKARANKVQIVG
+104 
-118 VDDAFWKLSPSGEIP
+118 
-133 FANDG
+133 
-138 RDESGRAGFQ
+138 
-148 PAVPGIL
+148 
-155 PGTSDVAGSP
+155 
-165 QSNKPTESDPQP
+165 
-177 APSANERNST
+177 
-187 PGGPGRIPGPAGK
+187 
-200 IPALP
+200 
-205 EANAIALNER
+205 
-215 LAAQLGVKPG
+215 G
-225 DEVLLRL
+225 DEVRLRM
-232 EKPSAFSKD
+232 EKPSAISKD
-241 APLSGEDEGSVSLRV
+241 APLSGVEDAGVTFTA

-274 GQVPPHTAFVPLG
+274 GQVPPHTAFVPLSV
-287 MLQEKLA
+287 LQEKLA
-294 LGPKVNLLLKL
+294 LGTEVNVIVRLGTTDEENIGKVAQRVA
-305 EISEERLDQKI
+305 SDP
-316 EKFSGVYRD
+316 D
-325 FREAFRP
+325 FRKWARP
-332 DWKERM
+332 TLTDKMRHLFSNRTLPPPTPDLRDAISIIER
-338 RRLWT
+338 
-343 RENWHGV
+343 EEFH
-350 LGDKARNY
+350 
-358 VSRIEAD
+358 RIDPRQLRKDVDRYRVHLAKTFD
-365 ELFQAEVNRGEGSTS
+365 LEV
-380 LLGTY
+380 
-385 NVELRELPNQ
+385 RELPKE
-395 SDLEIRT
+395 SGFELRSS
-402 PRIFLEQAIV
+402 RIFLEPAII
-412 EAARKNEKQSDGA
+412 EATRANERDSVAEAKESGDPQSA
-425 TPAQIRNPKS
+425 IRNP
-435 EIRNPPRGLDSL
+435 LDSL

-458 GNVVRD
+458 GSD
-464 FSRPEGEKQPDD
+464 
-476 PNIKPQPT
+476 
-484 AVPAKAADYI
+484 AKANA
-494 ARSTP
+494 TP

-532 LGVAPGAQVTV
+532 LGVAPGAKVTV
-543 KYFVMGERRQLIE
+543 KYFVMGERRQLTE
-556 KPRTFTVAAP
+556 NTRTFTVAAP

-574 LQTDADGRD
+574 LQTDADGKD

-608 ATRVRKKDEA
+608 ATRVRKQDEA

-655 TKHEQVER
+655 TKREQVER

-746 REGFVLALIGS
+746 REGLVLAFIGS

-785 TRFVFAPSAVTMAIG
+785 TRFVFAPSAGTMAIG
-800 VVSGVLVALFAMWL
+800 VVSGVFVALFAMWL
-814 ASRRLFKMEAAVLLS
+814 ASRRLFKMEAAALLTGAVQHEGAAQPRS
-829 GESHSGAGFQPAGPT
+829 RARESAGTLPGGGGG
-844 QKMQRPQDST
+844 RGS
-854 DHEEEEPRMA
+854 A
-864 RMGTDERTAS
+864 RALTS
-874 LENIRAI
+874 
-881 REIRGENLPDPSDS
+881 
-895 DLRKGEMS
+895 
-903 VPRRAASSRV
+903 AATCV
-913 LWFSIASLAAALALA
+913 VAALALA
-928 VFARGNSGAFF
+928 VFAKGNSGAFF

-954 AALRRV
+954 ARLRQV

-1008 PEDSARRRDGVA
+1008 PGDSAL
-1020 IRDSGTGGFAFIG
+1020 RDSGTGGFAFIG

-1088 LGVNFAELD
+1088 LGANFAELD

-1103 ARASGSARAP
+1103 AHVSGSARAS
-1113 RAVSDAPSET
+1113 RAVSGASPET
-1123 PGVAGSA
+1123 PGHGRTSVADTSA
-1130 KQNAPSSIGRPPAPD
+1130 TTPG

-1153 GTRGRARSPFS
+1153 GARGRARSPFS
-1164 LVWREVAAK
+1164 LLWSEVAAK
-1173 DATAVPGVVDANT
+1173 DAGAVPGVVDANT

-1192 KKIGDVIEIPGERGE
+1192 KKIGDVIEIPGERGALA
-1207 PVRIEIAATVPPSVL
+1207 RIQIAATVSGSVL
-1222 QGVVLIPER
+1222 QGLVIIPER
-1231 DFIAKFPNT
+1231 DFVAKFPNT

-1253 KMDAVREHLTRQLGD
+1253 KADAVREHLTRQLGD

-1328 AVGFTPQTLRRL
+1328 AVGFTPQLLRRL

-1387 ALIGAFCAWLATRLA
+1387 ALLGAFWAWLATRLA
-1402 LRRSQLS
+1402 LRRSQLP

>member
-70 WTREVEKRPKVV
+70 WPREVEKRPSVV
-82 ARTFVPGP
+82 ARTFAPGR
-90 DAAGV
+90 DAAGM

-118 VDDAFWKLSPSGEIP
+118 VDDAFWKLSPS
-133 FANDG
+133 AN
-138 RDESGRAGFQ
+138 
-148 PAVPGIL
+148 AVPL
-155 PGTSDVAGSP
+155 T
-165 QSNKPTESDPQP
+165 
-177 APSANERNST
+177 ANE
-187 PGGPGRIPGPAGK
+187 
-200 IPALP
+200 
-205 EANAIALNER
+205 IALNER
-215 LAAQLGVKPG
+215 LAAQLGVKVG
-225 DEVLLRL
+225 DEIRLRM
-232 EKPSAFSKD
+232 EKPSAISKD
-241 APLSGEDEGSVSLRV
+241 APLSGAEDAGVTITA

-274 GQVPPHTAFVPLG
+274 GQVPPHTAFVPLVA
-287 MLQEKLA
+287 LQEKL
-294 LGPKVNLLLKL
+294 GVGEKVNMLLSLPPASLVGEVERKRFRRAGAISKL
-305 EISEERLDQKI
+305 TFGLVSPDVSISFGPQTPIGPEGLY
-316 EKFSGVYRD
+316 SGFESD
-325 FREAFRP
+325 FRG
-332 DWKERM
+332 KV
-338 RRLWT
+338 LW
-343 RENWHGV
+343 RS
-350 LGDKARNY
+350 
-358 VSRIEAD
+358 VSA
-365 ELFQAEVNRGEGSTS
+365 GEGRFYPKQD
-380 LLGTY
+380 GI
-385 NVELRELPNQ
+385 
-395 SDLEIRT
+395 EIRS
-402 PRIFLEQAIV
+402 PRVFLDPAV
-412 EAARKNEKQSDGA
+412 VSAARESETSDRRETYIQMQLSKEDSEDLQSEYIPISVTLMNVAIPGS
-425 TPAQIRNPKS
+425 K
-435 EIRNPPRGLDSL
+435 PPRGLDSL

-458 GNVVRD
+458 GSD
-464 FSRPEGEKQPDD
+464 
-476 PNIKPQPT
+476 
-484 AVPAKAADYI
+484 AKANA
-494 ARSTP
+494 TP

-513 VNPKLADGE
+513 VNPTLADGE

-532 LGVAPGAQVTV
+532 LGVAPGGKVTV
-543 KYFVMGERRQLIE
+543 KYFVMGERRQLVE
-556 KPRTFTVAAP
+556 KTRTFTVAAP

-574 LQTDADGRD
+574 LQTDADGKD

-632 LKTGQELW
+632 LKTGQKLW

-655 TKHEQVER
+655 TKREQVER

-800 VVSGVLVALFAMWL
+800 VVSGVFVALFAMWL
-814 ASRRLFKMEAAVLLS
+814 ASRRLFKMEAAALLNGAVQ
-829 GESHSGAGFQPAGPT
+829 GEGAAQP
-844 QKMQRPQDST
+844 R
-854 DHEEEEPRMA
+854 
-864 RMGTDERTAS
+864 
-874 LENIRAI
+874 
-881 REIRGENLPDPSDS
+881 
-895 DLRKGEMS
+895 
-903 VPRRAASSRV
+903 SRV
-913 LWFSIASLAAALALA
+913 RESAGTLPGGGGGRGSARALTSAATCVVAALALA
-928 VFARGNSGAFF
+928 IFAKGNSGAFF
-939 GAGALLLIAGCLFAL
+939 GAGALLLIAGCLFSL
-954 AALRRV
+954 ARLRQV
-960 AGGTGAESI
+960 ATGTGAESI
-969 AQLGARNIS
+969 SQLGARNAS
-978 RRRGRSL
+978 RRRGRSM

-1008 PEDSARRRDGVA
+1008 PEDTTQRGT
-1020 IRDSGTGGFAFIG
+1020 GTGGFAFIG

-1053 LDDKLMSGVRVVQM
+1053 LDDKLMSGVHVVQM

-1088 LGVNFAELD
+1088 LGVDFFELGTGHPRD
-1097 QLGDED
+1097 PNERP
-1103 ARASGSARAP
+1103 ATPSASSGSLWRKRA
-1113 RAVSDAPSET
+1113 
-1123 PGVAGSA
+1123 
-1130 KQNAPSSIGRPPAPD
+1130 
-1145 ASGEGAGR
+1145 
-1153 GTRGRARSPFS
+1153 PFS
-1164 LVWREVAAK
+1164 LAWWNVAAK
-1173 DATAVPGVVDANT
+1173 DATRIPGVVDANT
-1186 LQWAMQ
+1186 LQWALQ
-1192 KKIGDVIEIPGERGE
+1192 KKLGDVLEVPGDRGE
-1207 PVRIEIAATVPPSVL
+1207 PVRVEFSATVSGSIL
-1222 QGVVLIPER
+1222 QGLVVIPER
-1231 DFIAKFPNT
+1231 DFTAKFPNT
-1240 AGTRFFLVDCPRE
+1240 AGYRFFLVDCPRE

-1268 RGLELVPAVKRL
+1268 RGLELTPAVKRL

-1387 ALIGAFCAWLATRLA
+1387 ALLGAFWAWLATRLA
-1402 LRRSQLS
+1402 LRRSQLP